1 MADLTQAIA
10 DGLFNVLLIFEEVL
24 FKMDGIPFLD
34 TAFSILDLFY
44 GLSLIFFIIETI
56 VYFIN
61 PNIKES
67 EEIELSN
74 DIDIDD
80 NFSIGMTDD

>member
-1 MADLTQAIA
+1 MADITQAIA

-24 FKMDGIPFLD
+24 FKMDSIAFLD
-34 TAFSILDLFY
+34 TSFSLLDLFY

-61 PNIKES
+61 PNNKES
-67 EEIELSN
+67 EVIEFSYDGN
-74 DIDIDD
+74 DND
-80 NFSIGMTDD
+80 NFSIGDLDD

>member
-10 DGLFNVLLIFEEVL
+10 DGLFNVLIIFEEVL
-24 FKMDGIPFLD
+24 FKMDGVAFLD

-61 PNIKES
+61 PNIKEG

>member
-1 MADLTQAIA
+1 MTDLTQAIA

-24 FKMDGIPFLD
+24 FKMDGIAFLD

-61 PNIKES
+61 PDIKES

>member
-1 MADLTQAIA
+1 MADITQAIA

-24 FKMDGIPFLD
+24 FKMDEIAFLD

-61 PNIKES
+61 PDIKES
-67 EEIELSN
+67 EEIEFSYN
-74 DIDIDD
+74 RDEDD